1 MEVEFNIAGR
11 ILAKEGTRVITLA
24 EILASPL
31 VVKGTA
37 GVETSEAAGA
47 ATNAADLTEETLTE
61 DILAAYCKSA
71 SEQNSCK
78 VYLWKDREEYGN
90 ANVFNGG
97 SDYEVV
103 NEICFLCIYDCGNEV
118 ARETTDHWNEKI
130 DAVI

>member
-11 ILAKEGTRVITLA
+11 ILSAGGTRVITLA
-24 EILASPL
+24 EILASP
-31 VVKGTA
+31 V
-37 GVETSEAAGA
+37 AAGA
-47 ATNAADLTEETLTE
+47 GSAADLTE
-61 DILAAYCKSA
+61 DVLAAYCKA
-71 SEQNSCK
+71 ESEKFQCK

>member
-11 ILAKEGTRVITLA
+11 ILTKDGTRIISLA

-31 VVKGTA
+31 VVN
-37 GVETSEAAGA
+37 GA
-47 ATNAADLTEETLTE
+47 TCAADLSE
-61 DILAAYCKSA
+61 DSLAAYCKAVSA
-71 SEQNSCK
+71 QNACI

-103 NEICFLCIYDCGNEV
+103 NEVCFLCVYDCGKEMV
-118 ARETTDHWNEKI
+118 RETTNHWNEKI

>member
-1 MEVEFNIAGR
+1 MEVEYNIAGR

-31 VVKGTA
+31 VVN
-37 GVETSEAAGA
+37 GA
-47 ATNAADLTEETLTE
+47 ASAATCAADLTE
-61 DILAAYCKSA
+61 DMLAAYCKAVSA
-71 SEQNSCK
+71 QNACK

-103 NEICFLCIYDCGNEV
+103 NEVCFLCIYDCGKEMV
-118 ARETTDHWNEKI
+118 REITNHWNEKI
-130 DAVI
+130 DDVV

>member
-11 ILAKEGTRVITLA
+11 ILDKDGTRIITLA

-31 VVKGTA
+31 SMG
-37 GVETSEAAGA
+37 
-47 ATNAADLTEETLTE
+47 ATNAADLTEEM
-61 DILAAYCKSA
+61 LAAYSKAESEKSG
-71 SEQNSCK
+71 CM

-103 NEICFLCIYDCGNEV
+103 NEVCFLCVYESGREIL
-118 ARETTDHWNEKI
+118 RETTNCWNDKI

>member
-11 ILAKEGTRVITLA
+11 ILAKGGTRVITLA
-24 EILASPL
+24 EILASP
-31 VVKGTA
+31 V
-37 GVETSEAAGA
+37 AAGA
-47 ATNAADLTEETLTE
+47 ANVAADLSEGMLV
-61 DILAAYCKSA
+61 AYCKALSA
-71 SEQNSCK
+71 QNSCK
-78 VYLWKDREEYGN
+78 VYVWKDREEYGN

>member
-11 ILAKEGTRVITLA
+11 ILAKDGTRAISLT
-24 EILASPL
+24 EILAS
-31 VVKGTA
+31 
-37 GVETSEAAGA
+37 AGA
-47 ATNAADLTEETLTE
+47 AGGATAVNAADLTE
-61 DILAAYCKSA
+61 DMLAAYCKAVSV
-71 SEQNSCK
+71 QNSCK
-78 VYLWKDREEYGN
+78 VYVWKDREEYGN

-118 ARETTDHWNEKI
+118 ARETTDHWNDKI

>member
-11 ILAKEGTRVITLA
+11 ILSAGGTRVITLA
-24 EILASPL
+24 EILASP
-31 VVKGTA
+31 V
-37 GVETSEAAGA
+37 AAGA
-47 ATNAADLTEETLTE
+47 GSAADLTE
-61 DILAAYCKSA
+61 DVLAAYCKA
-71 SEQNSCK
+71 ESEKFQCK

-103 NEICFLCIYDCGNEV
+103 NEICFLCIYDCGNEM

>member
-11 ILAKEGTRVITLA
+11 ILAKDGPRILSLA
-24 EILASPL
+24 EILASP
-31 VVKGTA
+31 
-37 GVETSEAAGA
+37 AAGSG
-47 ATNAADLTEETLTE
+47 ATCAADLSE
-61 DILAAYCKSA
+61 DALADYCKAVSA
-71 SEQNSCK
+71 QNACK

>member
-11 ILAKEGTRVITLA
+11 ILAKDGTRVITLA
-24 EILASPL
+24 EVLASP
-31 VVKGTA
+31 V
-37 GVETSEAAGA
+37 AAGA
-47 ATNAADLTEETLTE
+47 GTAAGLTE
-61 DILAAYCKSA
+61 DILSAYCKSVSA
-71 SEQNSCK
+71 QNACK

>member
-11 ILAKEGTRVITLA
+11 ILAKDSTRVISLA
-24 EILASPL
+24 EILAS
-31 VVKGTA
+31 
-37 GVETSEAAGA
+37 SAAGFGV
-47 ATNAADLTEETLTE
+47 TCAADLSE
-61 DILAAYCKSA
+61 DALAAYCKAVSA
-71 SEQNSCK
+71 QNACK

-118 ARETTDHWNEKI
+118 ARETTNHWNERI

>member
-1 MEVEFNIAGR
+1 
-11 ILAKEGTRVITLA
+11 
-24 EILASPL
+24 
-31 VVKGTA
+31 
-37 GVETSEAAGA
+37 
-47 ATNAADLTEETLTE
+47 LTE
-61 DILAAYCKSA
+61 DSIAAYCKA
-71 SEQNSCK
+71 ESEKFQCK

>member
-11 ILAKEGTRVITLA
+11 ILAKDGSRIITLA
-24 EILASPL
+24 EILASS
-31 VVKGTA
+31 V
-37 GVETSEAAGA
+37 AAGA
-47 ATNAADLTEETLTE
+47 ATAADLTE
-61 DILAAYCKSA
+61 DMLAAYCKAVST
-71 SEQNSCK
+71 QNSCK

>member
-11 ILAKEGTRVITLA
+11 ILDKDGTRIISLA
-24 EILASPL
+24 EILASPI
-31 VVKGTA
+31 VKVGAGFGT
-37 GVETSEAAGA
+37 SGA
-47 ATNAADLTEETLTE
+47 ANVAADLTE
-61 DILAAYCKSA
+61 DMLAAYCKAESEKHA
-71 SEQNSCK
+71 SK
-78 VYLWKDREEYGN
+78 VYVWKDREEYGN

>member
-11 ILAKEGTRVITLA
+11 ILAKDGTRIISRA

-31 VVKGTA
+31 AMG
-37 GVETSEAAGA
+37 
-47 ATNAADLTEETLTE
+47 ATNAADLTEDMLS
-61 DILAAYCKSA
+61 AYCKSVSA
-71 SEQNSCK
+71 QNACK

-103 NEICFLCIYDCGNEV
+103 NEVCFLCIYDCGNEV

>member
-11 ILAKEGTRVITLA
+11 ILTKGGTRVITLA
-24 EILASPL
+24 EILASP
-31 VVKGTA
+31 A
-37 GVETSEAAGA
+37 AAGA
-47 ATNAADLTEETLTE
+47 GTAADLTE
-61 DILAAYCKSA
+61 DMLAAYCKALSV
-71 SEQNSCK
+71 QNSCK

-130 DAVI
+130 DAVV

>member
-1 MEVEFNIAGR
+1 MEVEYNIAGR

-31 VVKGTA
+31 VVN
-37 GVETSEAAGA
+37 GA
-47 ATNAADLTEETLTE
+47 TGATCAADLSE
-61 DILAAYCKSA
+61 DSLAAYCKAVSA
-71 SEQNSCK
+71 QNACK

-130 DAVI
+130 DDVV

>member
-11 ILAKEGTRVITLA
+11 ILDKDGTRIISLA

-31 VVKGTA
+31 SMG
-37 GVETSEAAGA
+37 
-47 ATNAADLTEETLTE
+47 ATNAADLTE
-61 DILAAYCKSA
+61 DALATYCRAESEKSGC
-71 SEQNSCK
+71 N

-103 NEICFLCIYDCGNEV
+103 NEVCFLCVYESGREIL
-118 ARETTDHWNEKI
+118 RETTNCWNEKI

>member
-1 MEVEFNIAGR
+1 MEVEYNIAGR
-11 ILAKEGTRVITLA
+11 ILKNGATRAISQS
-24 EILASPL
+24 EILASP
-31 VVKGTA
+31 VAV
-37 GVETSEAAGA
+37 GA
-47 ATNAADLTEETLTE
+47 ANVAADLTEETLTE
-61 DILAAYCKSA
+61 DILAAYCKSVSA
-71 SEQNSCK
+71 QKACK

-103 NEICFLCIYDCGNEV
+103 NEICFLCIFDCGNEV

>member
-11 ILAKEGTRVITLA
+11 ILAKDGARIISLA
-24 EILASPL
+24 EILTSPL
-31 VVKGTA
+31 VVNG
-37 GVETSEAAGA
+37 AAGA
-47 ATNAADLTEETLTE
+47 ATNAADLSE
-61 DILAAYCKSA
+61 DSLVAYCKAVSA
-71 SEQNSCK
+71 QNACK

-130 DAVI
+130 DAVV

>member
-11 ILAKEGTRVITLA
+11 ILSKDGTRAISLA
-24 EILASPL
+24 EILASP
-31 VVKGTA
+31 V
-37 GVETSEAAGA
+37 AAGA
-47 ATNAADLTEETLTE
+47 ANVAADLSEGMLV
-61 DILAAYCKSA
+61 AYCKALSA
-71 SEQNSCK
+71 QNSCK
-78 VYLWKDREEYGN
+78 VYVWKDREEYGN

-130 DAVI
+130 DAVV